1 MTASCKILQSFGAF
15 GTSAVLI
22 CMAIFLDCTRQGL
35 ALILLV
41 LFGICFSGFMPGA
54 FTAMIS
60 IAPAYTGTIA
70 SIGSGSTVLAK
81 ILTPTIIGLV
91 NVTGTR
97 KEWALVFF
105 MASVLN
111 IIAGIVFLI
120 FGSAEVQSWA
130 KSDAQAN
137 KVGPVKDE
145 ETIKKW

>member
-1 MTASCKILQSFGAF
+1 MQDSTIFWWVLLTNSLIDFISGAF

-91 NVTGTR
+91 NVTVRRARLDASTIR
-97 KEWALVFF
+97 KFRVRGKNGLWFSLWH
-105 MASVLN
+105 
-111 IIAGIVFLI
+111 
-120 FGSAEVQSWA
+120 QY
-130 KSDAQAN
+130 
-137 KVGPVKDE
+137 
-145 ETIKKW
+145 